1 MKISKLLIAYGDS
14 YHFRK
19 PKRYDDDN
27 SNLDFPSAVRN
38 AGVLASSSG
47 VRCTG
52 QYAAVRNRTT
62 EYNDCAV
69 VDVCNDARGAQ
80 LCMG

>member
-14 YHFRK
+14 YHFHK

-47 VRCTG
+47 V
-52 QYAAVRNRTT
+52 
-62 EYNDCAV
+62 
-69 VDVCNDARGAQ
+69 
-80 LCMG
+80 